1 MKKKLIPL
9 LFSRMLIL
17 GLPSASAQIYVNVRP
32 VVPVVVR
39 TPQPSPAHVWVD
51 EEWEPYGAS
60 YRYVGGYWVSP
71 PHPGYRWERGYW
83 RRHGNDGEEWVRGH
97 WVR

>member
-1 MKKKLIPL
+1 MKKKLITL
-9 LFSRMLIL
+9 LFAPVFLFNLS
-17 GLPSASAQIYVNVRP
+17 SASAQIYVNVRP

-39 TPQPSPAHVWVD
+39 TPAPSPAHIWID
-51 EEWEPYGAS
+51 EEWEPYGTT
-60 YRYVGGYWVSP
+60 YRWGGGYWATP
-71 PHPGYRWERGYW
+71 PHEGYRWEHGYW